1 MHGPPLFAVDFKF
14 AIARLE
20 LERDKKRVQRLWTN
34 IIVLASIA
42 LLLWFSVANMSYE
55 HSIVILMNLAT
66 FGFLMDRM
74 NRLHIKYIEDQLNLL
89 ICIERKGCE
98 AVEVQQA

>member
-1 MHGPPLFAVDFKF
+1 MYGPPLFAVDFKF

-20 LERDKKRVQRLWTN
+20 LERDKKRTQRLWTN

-42 LLLWFSVANMSYE
+42 LLFWFSMANMSYD
-55 HSIVILMNLAT
+55 HSIMLLLNLTT

-74 NRLHIKYIEDQLNLL
+74 NRLHIKYIGDQLNLL
-89 ICIERKGCE
+89 ICIEQKGYE
-98 AVEVQQA
+98 AVDVQQA